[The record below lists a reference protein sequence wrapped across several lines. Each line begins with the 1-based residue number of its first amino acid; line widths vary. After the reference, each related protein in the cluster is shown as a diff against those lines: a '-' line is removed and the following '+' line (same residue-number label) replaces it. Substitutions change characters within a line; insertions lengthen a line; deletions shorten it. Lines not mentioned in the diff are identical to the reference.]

1 MLLDI
6 KNLRKDY
13 QRGEQTFS
21 AVNNVSFSMAENDF
35 ICIMGKS
42 GSGKTTLLNMIAGL
56 LTPTQGKII
65 INGTNLFELNDQQ
78 VSAFRN
84 QHIGYVPQG
93 SSLLPNLT
101 ALENIRLPFYLT
113 KRSNQSTLN
122 LAKQLL
128 EKAKVADLQNAY
140 PANMSGGEMRRI
152 AILRA
157 LICQPKIIIADEPT
171 SDLDEESATEIM
183 QLLSDIHQQGT
194 ALLIVTHDNDV
205 ASYSQ
210 KIVKMSSGRLID
222 QLNKSV

>member
-113 KRSNQSTLN
+113 KRPNQSTLN

-222 QLNKSV
+222 

>member
-65 INGTNLFELNDQQ
+65 IDGTNLFELNDQQ

-113 KRSNQSTLN
+113 KRPNQSTLN

-222 QLNKSV
+222 

>member
-113 KRSNQSTLN
+113 KRPNQSTLN
-122 LAKQLL
+122 IAKQLL

-222 QLNKSV
+222 QSNKSV